1 MAGRETIPEALAAM
15 VEPGPPGQ
23 RGSFRPTLQW
33 YDFLN
38 RLASNLNTSSDQQD
52 EIDDILAEIER
63 IREALT
69 AGIVGPASVR
79 VLGSLSSGA
88 VTLQLVN
95 DVVAPAEGFYYGTD
109 ADGTKGWF
117 ERLLAS
123 LNDVDLAGL
132 ANGDTLIWNAGT
144 GKFEPGTPAQ
154 PSMFPI
160 VTGEVPPVF
169 VYGPDGSLVYGPVH

>member
-38 RLASNLNTSSDQQD
+38 RLAANLNTSSDQQD

-79 VLGSLSSGA
+79 VQGSLSSGA
-88 VTLQLVN
+88 VTLLLVN
-95 DVVAPAEGFYYGTD
+95 DETAPAEGFYYGTD
-109 ADGTKGWF
+109 AAGTKGWF
-117 ERLLAS
+117 ERLLSS

-154 PSMFPI
+154 PQVFNYITSD
-160 VTGEVPPVF
+160 GEPYCTEDYADLYIGV
-169 VYGPDGSLVYGPVH
+169 L

>member
-1 MAGRETIPEALAAM
+1 MPDSPSLPGNHAWRDAQGRPLPVEFFKFFRDLLRFVQQANGNTVDIASILERLDALEAAGNATIQ
-15 VEPGPPGQ
+15 G
-23 RGSFRPTLQW
+23 
-33 YDFLN
+33 
-38 RLASNLNTSSDQQD
+38 LASV
-52 EIDDILAEIER
+52 
-63 IREALT
+63 
-69 AGIVGPASVR
+69 IVE
-79 VLGSLSSGA
+79 GSLADG
-88 VTLQLVN
+88 VVQLLL
-95 DVVAPAEGFYYGTD
+95 DGDIALPDPGHYYGTD
-109 ADGTKGWF
+109 DAGVKGWF

>member
-23 RGSFRPTLQW
+23 RGSYRPTLQW

-38 RLASNLNTSSDQQD
+38 RLAASLDTSSDQQGD
-52 EIDDILAEIER
+52 IDDILAEIER
-63 IREALT
+63 IKEALT

-95 DVVAPAEGFYYGTD
+95 DEVTPSDGFYYGTD
-109 ADGTKGWF
+109 ATGAKGWF
-117 ERLLAS
+117 SRLLAT

-132 ANGDTLIWNAGT
+132 ANGDTLVWNAT
-144 GKFEPGTPAQ
+144 TEKFEPGQPAQ
-154 PSMFPI
+154 PQVFNYITSDGEPYCTEDYADLY
-160 VTGEVPPVF
+160 TGV
-169 VYGPDGSLVYGPVH
+169 L

>member
-1 MAGRETIPEALAAM
+1 MAGRETIPEALAPM
-15 VEPGPPGQ
+15 VEPGRPGE
-23 RGSFRPTLQW
+23 RGSYRPTLQW

-38 RLASNLNTSSDQQD
+38 RLASSLNTSSDQQG

-63 IREALT
+63 IKEALT

-79 VLGSLSSGA
+79 VLGSLSSGS
-88 VTLQLVN
+88 VTLLLVN
-95 DVVAPAEGFYYGTD
+95 DEETPSDGFYYGTD
-109 ADGTKGWF
+109 ATGTKGWF
-117 ERLLAS
+117 ERLLSS

-154 PSMFPI
+154 PQIFNYITSIGEPYCTESYADLY
-160 VTGEVPPVF
+160 TGV
-169 VYGPDGSLVYGPVH
+169 L